1 MNALGF
7 ELSTI
12 FYGAFMRWYATLMPT
27 ATVFRFWDALLFQ
40 STNPKTQSLGGR
52 DYLINLAFAT
62 LQVKR
67 NELMECESA
76 AEMKGVV
83 LGFLGS
89 LYDTT
94 TVIDL
99 VHAADLYLW
108 GGAGFSSG
116 KVSYLW
122 TQRDE
127 MFKGINQ
134 TTKWQ
139 NQILHRLAFE
149 GQVRPPKHPSAAARD
164 RLESV
169 TPCDTKSHYSHCA
182 AVPLCHFVDTL
193 CQHISGAICWCHDQT
208 VGAGGMGKMT
218 KCRDCN
224 DTSRIWNLCCD
235 KGDDT
240 VVFDVYIDILYKYRM
255 G

>member
-1 MNALGF
+1 MKPKLFDTTQGSFFLAFAGFFATALHAAGLLQAPWEAGFFAMPAFPAFAGSGMNALGF

-52 DYLINLAFAT
+52 DYLIDLAFAT

-76 AEMKGVV
+76 AEMPLNFKLWKGVV

-149 GQVRPPKHPSAAARD
+149 GQVRLGTLMFCNVHI
-164 RLESV
+164 
-169 TPCDTKSHYSHCA
+169 
-182 AVPLCHFVDTL
+182 HF
-193 CQHISGAICWCHDQT
+193 
-208 VGAGGMGKMT
+208 
-218 KCRDCN
+218 
-224 DTSRIWNLCCD
+224 
-235 KGDDT
+235 
-240 VVFDVYIDILYKYRM
+240 
-255 G
+255 